1 MTSRRATRP
10 AWKQSPRSGARSR
23 GTSWRSRS
31 RTGSSIGSVTCCKSS
46 PAVELRPPRAQGF
59 RSNLSSN
66 RGISSSAWV
75 ETPRSKTAV
84 AIIEASTT
92 PKNDGDS
99 DVALAASGDRQA
111 FERLYRQHVNRVF
124 SLCARMVADR
134 LRAEELTQDV
144 FVRAWEKLH
153 LFRGESSFGTWLH
166 RMTVNV
172 VLNARKS
179 DGRRQSRFEDSEDD
193 NGGVDSVA
201 SSSTSGTVGMPL
213 PPGDLLDLEEAIGKL
228 PPGARRV
235 FVLHDVEG
243 YKHEEIAEM
252 LGVTTGATKAQLH
265 RARLLLREALN
276 R

>member
-1 MTSRRATRP
+1 MA
-10 AWKQSPRSGARSR
+10 
-23 GTSWRSRS
+23 
-31 RTGSSIGSVTCCKSS
+31 
-46 PAVELRPPRAQGF
+46 
-59 RSNLSSN
+59 
-66 RGISSSAWV
+66 
-75 ETPRSKTAV
+75 AV
-84 AIIEASTT
+84 AIIETT
-92 PKNDGDS
+92 SPHIGNGDS
-99 DVALAASGDRQA
+99 DVARAAAGDRGA

-124 SLCARMVADR
+124 SLCARMVTDR
-134 LRAEELTQDV
+134 ARAEELTQDV

-166 RMTVNV
+166 RLTVNV

-179 DGRRQSRFEDSEDD
+179 EGRRQARFEETDEEHG
-193 NGGVDSVA
+193 GGVDTVA
-201 SSSTSGTVGMPL
+201 SSSTSGVVGMPL
-213 PPGDLLDLEEAIGKL
+213 PPGDLLDLEAAMKRL

-265 RARLLLREALN
+265 RARLLLREAMS